1 MILTKLCYT
10 DLEEL
15 LENNSSDAGDKLT
28 NIQEEFLYKSMNLY
42 ANGKKEEIDKE
53 LRLFKRFHKM
63 LLNYVSHSLSY
74 QVGIFTGVFQAVEFL
89 MNYLTTMRKKEI
101 KLEALFEK
109 EINKKILFYLHTHP
123 SSQHKVIAEAI
134 GVQVN
139 YLSQQ
144 MRELEKA
151 GGIVRYG
158 VDRRSFYELTLD
170 GQAFVQKKEK
180 QKSECAY
187 FDRIFEEIGQEDK
200 WEMGLSDP
208 EDEFMNCVENTYWPE
223 KFLYGNREKLAL
235 QKILT

>member
-1 MILTKLCYT
+1 MERSFEAVDIPATEDNMTEGLKAFEQVKE
-10 DLEEL
+10 LEALSEGAMKYML
-15 LENNSSDAGDKLT
+15 DNHLNPSIENIYFA
-28 NIQEEFLYKSMNLY
+28 EFSGSASYVKPN
-42 ANGKKEEIDKE
+42 EEID
-53 LRLFKRFHKM
+53 F
-63 LLNYVSHSLSY
+63 
-74 QVGIFTGVFQAVEFL
+74 
-89 MNYLTTMRKKEI
+89 
-101 KLEALFEK
+101 EALRDQME
-109 EINKKILFYLHTHP
+109 
-123 SSQHKVIAEAI
+123 QVITA
-134 GVQVN
+134 
-139 YLSQQ
+139 
-144 MRELEKA
+144 A

>member
-1 MILTKLCYT
+1 M
-10 DLEEL
+10 
-15 LENNSSDAGDKLT
+15 
-28 NIQEEFLYKSMNLY
+28 
-42 ANGKKEEIDKE
+42 
-53 LRLFKRFHKM
+53 
-63 LLNYVSHSLSY
+63 
-74 QVGIFTGVFQAVEFL
+74 
-89 MNYLTTMRKKEI
+89 
-101 KLEALFEK
+101 
-109 EINKKILFYLHTHP
+109 
-123 SSQHKVIAEAI
+123 
-134 GVQVN
+134 N

>member
-1 MILTKLCYT
+1 MILTKMRYK
-10 DLEEL
+10 DLEDL
-15 LENNSSDAGDKLT
+15 LERGSSDAGVKLT
-28 NIQEEFLYKSMNLY
+28 DIQGEFLYKSMQLY

-53 LRLFKRFHKM
+53 LRLFRRFHKM
-63 LLNYVSHSLSY
+63 LLKYVSHPLSY
-74 QVGIFTGVFQAVEFL
+74 QLGIFTGIFHAVEFL

-101 KLEALFEK
+101 KLDALFEK

-158 VDRRSFYELTLD
+158 IDRRSFYELTLD
-170 GQAFVQKKEK
+170 GQAFVQRKEK
-180 QKSECAY
+180 QKNECSY
-187 FDRIFEEIGQEDK
+187 FDRILEETGQEDK
-200 WEMGLSDP
+200 WENNLLGL
-208 EDEFMNCVENTYWPE
+208 EDEFMNGCENTYWTE
-223 KFLYGNREKLAL
+223 KFIYGSREKLTL
-235 QKILT
+235 QKVLL